1 MEKHWRSVISRS
13 VCDYFFE
20 AQTKATSPSDIP
32 PVIPTPHYYLITIY
46 RNNLYFVAVLQNEG
60 KSIEIYTCI
69 HYWWFQY
76 TGVLVYTLGNFRRKN
91 QPQGWEIP
99 VLPTLIPV
107 GASIMTVD
115 ETA

>member
-1 MEKHWRSVISRS
+1 MYSEIFMEKHWRSVISRS

-60 KSIEIYTCI
+60 KSTEIYTCRSI
-69 HYWWFQY
+69 SIVGGSLGGGNQACFS
-76 TGVLVYTLGNFRRKN
+76 TVELVCSPPSK
-91 QPQGWEIP
+91 
-99 VLPTLIPV
+99 
-107 GASIMTVD
+107 
-115 ETA
+115 

>member
-1 MEKHWRSVISRS
+1 MCMYREIFMEKHWRSVISRS

-60 KSIEIYTCI
+60 NTS
-69 HYWWFQY
+69 FA
-76 TGVLVYTLGNFRRKN
+76 RKD
-91 QPQGWEIP
+91 
-99 VLPTLIPV
+99 LY
-107 GASIMTVD
+107 
-115 ETA
+115 

>member
-1 MEKHWRSVISRS
+1 MGASLNTYNLHIYTLYNILLLFLSASIHSEIFMEKHWRSVINRS

-60 KSIEIYTCI
+60 K
-69 HYWWFQY
+69 
-76 TGVLVYTLGNFRRKN
+76 LV
-91 QPQGWEIP
+91 
-99 VLPTLIPV
+99 
-107 GASIMTVD
+107 
-115 ETA
+115 